1 MTGALNRYR
10 AMDRDWEDLA
20 HVDGAPIAQPSLFIG
35 GAKDASMI
43 WLAGAVEAFGTTLP
57 GLSAT
62 HILDGAGHWLQQERP
77 DEVNA
82 LLISW
87 LAGLDG

>member
-1 MTGALNRYR
+1 
-10 AMDRDWEDLA
+10 
-20 HVDGAPIAQPSLFIG
+20 
-35 GAKDASMI
+35 MI